1 MSLERSFTRSVAL
14 TTILVFA
21 LGACSKG
28 AQAAGDVV
36 RGSGGATPTV
46 TPAGSS
52 GSSGSDGGG
61 EASHG
66 SADGSGDGGSQD
78 GGAGGGS
85 QQASNDDL
93 KVFGY
98 ATADE
103 GQLAG
108 EIALVSG
115 TVTQLATD
123 AAARDLDATRADA
136 AILLDQA
143 RTLEADANSATQ
155 RQTPLDPTD
164 PTLAKARGDAID
176 AFGLTAEYAA
186 TVVDL
191 ADAALDLNLAQL
203 ISVAQQAAS
212 LEGTSGDLE
221 RAYEDLNR
229 ELTAWAQDHPAE
241 AAEALARFAT

>member
-1 MSLERSFTRSVAL
+1 MSLNRSFARSVTL

-28 AQAAGDVV
+28 ARPAGDGVA
-36 RGSGGATPTV
+36 GSGDSTHTV
-46 TPAGSS
+46 APAGSS
-52 GSSGSDGGG
+52 GDGGSNSG
-61 EASHG
+61 GQAT
-66 SADGSGDGGSQD
+66 DGSGDSGSQD
-78 GGAGGGS
+78 GGSSAS
-85 QQASNDDL
+85 QASNDDL

-108 EIALVSG
+108 EVTVVSG
-115 TVTQLATD
+115 TLTQLATD

-136 AILLDQA
+136 ATLLDQA
-143 RTLEADANSATQ
+143 QTLEADANGATD
-155 RQTPLDPTD
+155 RQTPLDPGD

-191 ADAALDLNLAQL
+191 AEAALDLNLAQL
-203 ISVAQQAAS
+203 VSVAQQAAS
-212 LEGTSGDLE
+212 LEGTSADLE

-229 ELTAWAQDHPAE
+229 ELTAWAQDQPAE

>member
-1 MSLERSFTRSVAL
+1 MSPERSFAHFVAL
-14 TTILVFA
+14 ATILVIA
-21 LGACSKG
+21 LGACSKDAPATG
-28 AQAAGDVV
+28 GVV
-36 RGSGGATPTV
+36 GSSSGRTPTV

-52 GSSGSDGGG
+52 PIAGSDGGG
-61 EASHG
+61 DAN
-66 SADGSGDGGSQD
+66 DGSDGGGSQD
-78 GGAGGGS
+78 GDGSGGS

-108 EIALVSG
+108 EITLVST

-123 AAARDLDATRADA
+123 AAARDLDAARADA
-136 AILLDQA
+136 ATLLDQA
-143 RTLEADANSATQ
+143 RTLEADANGATK
-155 RQTPLDPTD
+155 RQTPLEPAD
-164 PTLAKARGDAID
+164 PTLAKARGDAIG

-191 ADAALDLNLAQL
+191 AEAALDLNLTQL
-203 ISVAQQAAS
+203 VSVAQQAAS
-212 LEGTSGDLE
+212 LEGTSADLE
-221 RAYEDLNR
+221 RSYEDLNR
-229 ELTAWAQDHPAE
+229 ELSTWAQEHPAE